1 MKNNNAIWPLGL
13 LMILL
18 FFSCKKQEVK
28 WSSDWVAPIAD
39 GKVQLSDLLDER
51 YLRVNQDG
59 WYDLVYDTTID
70 FGVDSLLAI
79 QDTTIQLNYEVPVS
93 VSVPPGVM
101 LINETQNQ
109 SGLLPKDV
117 ELKAL
122 NLASGILHYRIENH
136 ISGPL
141 NCLFSI
147 QRAILNG
154 MPLEIDVDVN
164 AGTLNSPG
172 VVEGDLDLSHVQFD
186 LTGVTGLLVNDL
198 STSMKVFTSNSATQN
213 VVIVA
218 GETISIEVSFI
229 APEVGYARGYFG
241 QQNISLHDELSLGK
255 DFPQGEIKLQSLNW
269 DCEIQNWMGVDVLM
283 HWNGLEFTRNNE
295 QPLSL
300 SAPGIGQS
308 LAIAR
313 AQDWQGAVNPQWLNL
328 HWDEENS
335 NLLDVVQYL
344 GGTAVFD
351 ANIQLNP
358 LGNVNASNDFVYPN
372 RMLRIQSK
380 LQAPLA
386 LNAKDM
392 TAEEWLD
399 FSWDSNADW
408 NGKLSFQ
415 AENAFPFEADVAVMH
430 EAELL
435 GIIHINAGGW
445 NEIINELIIENSIS
459 TLTINPKQWEGIK
472 KNGGLRLRW
481 VFNTPNYPE
490 FFRVRPEQF
499 AALKVTG
506 DFTLQTTIE

>member
-1 MKNNNAIWPLGL
+1 MKNNKAIWPLGI
-13 LMILL
+13 MMTLL

-39 GKVQLSDLLDER
+39 GKVQWSDLLDEK
-51 YLRVNQDG
+51 YLQINQEG

-70 FGVDSLLAI
+70 FGVDSLLTI
-79 QDTTIQLNYEVPVS
+79 QDTTIQMDYEVPVS

-109 SGLLPKDV
+109 SGLLPQDV

-122 NLASGILHYRIENH
+122 NLSSGILHYRIENH
-136 ISGPL
+136 IHGPL
-141 NCLFSI
+141 HCLYSI
-147 QRAILNG
+147 QRATILG

-172 VVEGDLDLSHVQFD
+172 VVEGDLDLSHAQFD
-186 LTGVTGLLVNDL
+186 LTGVTGFLVNDL
-198 STSMKVFTSNSATQN
+198 STKMQLSVSTSATQN
-213 VVIVA
+213 IAVVA

-229 APEVGYARGYFG
+229 APEVAYARGYFG
-241 QQNISLHDELSLGK
+241 QQNISLHEELSLGN
-255 DFPQGEIKLQSLNW
+255 DFPQGEIQLQALNW

-283 HWNGLEFTRNNE
+283 NWNGVEFTRNNE

-300 SAPGIGQS
+300 TAPGIGQT

-313 AQDWQGAVNPQWLNL
+313 AEDWQGAVNPQWLNL

-335 NLLDVVQYL
+335 NLLDVVQYI
-344 GGTAVFD
+344 GGTAIVD

-358 LGNVNASNDFVYPN
+358 LGNANGSNDFVYPN
-372 RMLRIQSK
+372 RMMRIHSK
-380 LQAPLA
+380 LHAPLA
-386 LNAKDM
+386 FNAKDM

-415 AENAFPFEADVAVMH
+415 AENAFPFDADVAVMH
-430 EAELL
+430 ESELL

-445 NEIINELIIENSIS
+445 NETKKELIIENSIS

-472 KNGGLRLRW
+472 ENGGLRLRW
-481 VFNTPNYPE
+481 VFNTTNYPE
-490 FFRVRPEQF
+490 FVRVRPEQY
-499 AALKVTG
+499 AALKVIG